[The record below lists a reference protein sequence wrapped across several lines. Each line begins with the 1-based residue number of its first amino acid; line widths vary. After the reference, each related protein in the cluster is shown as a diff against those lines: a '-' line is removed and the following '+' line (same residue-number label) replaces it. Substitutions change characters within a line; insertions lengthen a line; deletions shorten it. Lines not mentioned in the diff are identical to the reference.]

1 MRPSCSG
8 ALYGL
13 GLLGGG
19 LAQTTTVSSFPLS
32 DEYDF
37 CNKKLTIK
45 KSFFF
50 GINDIG
56 EQTGSVIGSVSLMSD
71 C

>member
-1 MRPSCSG
+1 MRSSFFG

-19 LAQTTTVSSFPLS
+19 LAQTTTVSFFPLS

-37 CNKKLTIK
+37 VT
-45 KSFFF
+45 KS
-50 GINDIG
+50 
-56 EQTGSVIGSVSLMSD
+56 
-71 C
+71 